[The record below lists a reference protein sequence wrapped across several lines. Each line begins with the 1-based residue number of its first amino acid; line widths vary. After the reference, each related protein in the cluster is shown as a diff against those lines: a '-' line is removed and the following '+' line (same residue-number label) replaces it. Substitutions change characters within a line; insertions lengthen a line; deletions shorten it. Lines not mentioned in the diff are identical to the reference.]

1 MTVLFTTIAHKL
13 KDYFNRKKINTC
25 LFEEIKANF
34 IRDPELQSSMNH
46 DWLILIKAPFNLDF
60 KYQNKQFQTVELPLQ
75 AKSAIIERLLFIGA
89 IQDKDNYIFDGDLVW
104 VMGT

>member
-46 DWLILIKAPFNLDF
+46 D
-60 KYQNKQFQTVELPLQ
+60 
-75 AKSAIIERLLFIGA
+75 
-89 IQDKDNYIFDGDLVW
+89 
-104 VMGT
+104 